1 MKKVLFIIL
10 NLISVFIEYALI
22 YLFFRFVLNKVFIIS
37 MIMTL
42 VIFIMM
48 IFVVIFANIVLRK
61 SSIEDKNRPCED
73 EINKIIDKF
82 TFKYNKRFYLHYV
95 SAPQPNPAW
104 CIGNHIYINNQFR
117 CDNVFLP
124 GVVAHELGHVISGI
138 SHFTFIP
145 SLKVTSILSRVFHLS
160 ITALLNH
167 DKTFCKII
175 SWVLF
180 IPYYIINLNNIIF
193 TYHFLKEDEINAN
206 SIAAKLGYGEYLR
219 CYYAVALKY
228 DNNKLFRKSDLMHPS
243 IELMINKLNEELKIR
258 KELLDIYYINNA
270 LILAN
275 IETKTFTVPSFITE
289 IYPDSI
295 NGNNLIKVSSNNVK
309 KVHFGAFRECR
320 NLEIISFKNI
330 TDFSISSLKCLNR
343 LNTIKFDDL
352 NIINKIYLNFPN
364 RLFSSKLKKI
374 LVNNGFIKEDE

>member
-219 CYYAVALKY
+219 CYYAVALK
-228 DNNKLFRKSDLMHPS
+228 
-243 IELMINKLNEELKIR
+243 
-258 KELLDIYYINNA
+258 
-270 LILAN
+270 
-275 IETKTFTVPSFITE
+275 
-289 IYPDSI
+289 
-295 NGNNLIKVSSNNVK
+295 
-309 KVHFGAFRECR
+309 
-320 NLEIISFKNI
+320 
-330 TDFSISSLKCLNR
+330 
-343 LNTIKFDDL
+343 
-352 NIINKIYLNFPN
+352 
-364 RLFSSKLKKI
+364 
-374 LVNNGFIKEDE
+374 